1 MLTKFV
7 SVEKTIYKT
16 VYARDKRYL
25 IADVSTKSSFEIIID
40 IMLRDQALASNDFI
54 VRLIYRIRSDPI
66 ARVTRETVTTLTNE
80 DGMSQ
85 VVYSIHVGKANLKVV
100 RNLCVDA
107 CKGLKLK
114 CSKCLRS
121 IDDLKEY
128 KSDRIVGV
136 YYKVYQ
142 ISLKG
147 NLTFKNGRLFGY
159 FLLSYLFLR
168 RRPDRKQLFH

>member
-1 MLTKFV
+1 
-7 SVEKTIYKT
+7 
-16 VYARDKRYL
+16 
-25 IADVSTKSSFEIIID
+25 
-40 IMLRDQALASNDFI
+40 MLRDQALASNDFI
-54 VRLIYRIRSDPI
+54 VRLIYRMRSDPI
-66 ARVTRETVTTLTNE
+66 AQATRETVTTLTNE

-85 VVYSIHVGKANLKVV
+85 VAYSIHLGKANLKVV
-100 RNLCVDA
+100 RNLCIDA

-128 KSDRIVGV
+128 KSDKIVGV
-136 YYKVYQ
+136 FYKVYQ

-147 NLTFKNGRLFGY
+147 NLDLRNCRLFCD

-168 RRPDRKQLFH
+168 RRPDRK